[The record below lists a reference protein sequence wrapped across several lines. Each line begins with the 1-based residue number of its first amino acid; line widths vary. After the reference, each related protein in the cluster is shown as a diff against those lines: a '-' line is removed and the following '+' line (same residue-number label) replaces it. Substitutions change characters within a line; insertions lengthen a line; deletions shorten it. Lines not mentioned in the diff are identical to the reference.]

1 MQTQVVP
8 PQETSSKKAVLAF
21 AKNALMQDDMLF
33 DIQLPFDAIDAQTVN
48 ALSQIYVSATI
59 SFPLL
64 DGRNPQTAATKK
76 FIAKKCAL
84 LNDAGLVFGIS
95 IDFGSSASG
104 ESAGSSVPPSE
115 QPLTLRTARD
125 TLDFAVEQYPNHL
138 ELVTDGIRPS
148 GVFSTQD
155 IGTLQ
160 NLSVAADLF
169 YTRGRAVPWFLTVI
183 KPLRLKPSVFFH
195 DFSEWLSCN
204 NCNASSGF
212 DPAQETHESIEK
224 MQLAFLRIKY
234 EEKNRYQLLPAV
246 TDLVSLHG
254 AFSRADCEE
263 SETLLDLSYNAMDLF
278 SPSVLDLHMF
288 FDQTLMEANTVKVFP
303 TEEGADY
310 MQV

>member
-8 PQETSSKKAVLAF
+8 PEETASKKSLLAF
-21 AKNALMQDDMLF
+21 ARNAAMQDDILYE
-33 DIQLPFDAIDAQTVN
+33 IQLPLDVIDAQTVN

-84 LNDAGLVFGIS
+84 LNDAGLVFGVS
-95 IDFGSSASG
+95 IDFGFSGSSASRT
-104 ESAGSSVPPSE
+104 E

-138 ELVTDGIRPS
+138 ELITDGIRPS

-160 NLSVAADLF
+160 DLSVAADLF

-183 KPLRLKPSVFFH
+183 RPLRLKPSVFFN

-204 NCNASSGF
+204 NCTASSGF
-212 DPAQETHESIEK
+212 DVARETHESIEK
-224 MQLAFLRIKY
+224 MQLSFLRIKY
-234 EEKNRYQLLPAV
+234 EEKNRYQLFPAV

-278 SPSVLDLHMF
+278 SPSVLDLSMF
-288 FDQTLMEANTVKVFP
+288 FEQTLMEANSIKVFP
-303 TEEGADY
+303 SEEGADY